1 MHAAAIVTL
10 VLVGI
15 LIAALA
21 VYLIVIIVALR
32 KTSQTLGTVVL
43 GVRAIAHRTEPLAAM
58 IEQVADDVIAI
69 DEALHSLASGDER
82 AAS

>member
-43 GVRAIAHRTEPLAAM
+43 GVRAIAHRTQPLAGM
-58 IEQVADDVIAI
+58 VEKVADDVTAI
-69 DEALHSLASGDER
+69 DEALHSLAGGDER
-82 AAS
+82 VAS